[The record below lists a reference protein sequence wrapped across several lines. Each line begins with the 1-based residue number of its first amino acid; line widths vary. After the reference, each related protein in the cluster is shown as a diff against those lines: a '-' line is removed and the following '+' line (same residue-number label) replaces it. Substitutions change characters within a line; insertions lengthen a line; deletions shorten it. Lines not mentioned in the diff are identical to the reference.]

1 MFFSA
6 IRQKPRKQFIWVGRW
21 QNDYRRGS
29 IKSIFVAINWRRNSK
44 VNQKINLRKKSWH
57 EKRRPLRL
65 GRRACNLS
73 AARCLTSDPLLII
86 DWLLQQTLIHFALIS
101 CCLANQCQSQSTIGA
116 LRNVFWSGAR
126 AYKLSLSLTLCA
138 LFALCDQRTLTHH
151 RVNLYATH

>member
-126 AYKLSLSLTLCA
+126 AYKFSLTLCA

-151 RVNLYATH
+151 RVNIYATH